1 MTSQSEL
8 PLAVIGS
15 ARLIPLITIERVQD
29 AVPLA
34 SSLVEGGLNVMEVAL
49 RTPAAPQAIR
59 EILKSVPGAI
69 PGAGNVLT
77 PHDLALAIHAGA
89 RFAISPAAPFGLLE
103 AASRADIPFIPG
115 VATPTE
121 IMSVLTRGFHV
132 MKFFPAMAFGG
143 PEAVR
148 ALHAPFPHVRFLP
161 TGGTGEDELDQW
173 LSLPNV
179 AAVGGS
185 WLAPLDEVRAGNWDA
200 IRARARALSGRIG
213 S

>member
-8 PLAVIGS
+8 PLTILAS
-15 ARLIPLITIERVQD
+15 TRFIPLITIERVED

-34 SSLVEGGLNVMEVAL
+34 QALVDGGLPVIEVAL

-59 EILKSVPGAI
+59 EILKAVPDAV

-77 PHDLALAIHAGA
+77 PHDLALAAHAGA
-89 RFAISPAAPFGLLE
+89 RFAISPAATPALLE
-103 AASRADIPFIPG
+103 AASRASIPFIPG
-115 VATPTE
+115 IATPTE
-121 IMSVLTRGFHV
+121 LMAVLSRGFHV
-132 MKFFPAMAFGG
+132 VKFFPAMAFGG

-161 TGGTGEDELDQW
+161 TGGTGEAELDEW

-185 WLAPLDEVRAGNWDA
+185 WLAPLEEVRAGNWDS
-200 IRARARALSGRIG
+200 IRARASKVSQRG
-213 S
+213 

>member
-8 PLAVIGS
+8 PLTILAS
-15 ARLIPLITIERVQD
+15 TRFIPLITIERVED

-34 SSLVEGGLNVMEVAL
+34 QALVDGGLPVIEVAL

-59 EILKSVPGAI
+59 EILKAVPEAV

-77 PHDLALAIHAGA
+77 PHDLALAVHAGA
-89 RFAISPAAPFGLLE
+89 KFAISPAAPHGLLE
-103 AASRADIPFIPG
+103 AASRAEIPFIPG

-121 IMSVLTRGFHV
+121 IMSVLSRGFHV

-200 IRARARALSGRIG
+200 IRARAKALTRR
-213 S
+213 